1 MTAILNSQYRQ
12 SSMEGGVLY
21 VMFLAFIK
29 LPNDISAGI
38 MTICVRRSDS
48 QS

>member
-12 SSMEGGVLY
+12 SSMEGGVLC

-29 LPNDISAGI
+29 LPNDISTGI